1 MLMGI
6 FFLPV
11 IKPDTPS
18 TTSTTHTEEEY
29 FALQSKPETLEV
41 PNLRS
46 SEPRSIFADLFG
58 SIFATT
64 KTDKGT
70 MFVSFRELIKILKDH
85 FV

>member
-1 MLMGI
+1 MLMDI

-29 FALQSKPETLEV
+29 FALQSKLETLEV

-70 MFVSFRELIKILKDH
+70 MFQGTD
-85 FV
+85 